1 LRERKATKE
10 TFLVFSAITLL
21 LFVSLVCMT
30 KPAYGAFSPQL
41 NSPAQ
46 TETTVTLSWTK
57 SNDWLFKS
65 YAVKYSTSVNGPF
78 NTVATITDSSTTF
91 FAVDGLSPSTSYY
104 FIVEDSA
111 SEIISSST
119 ARSNTLQVVTA
130 SIPAITIISKTSTTA
145 SLQWSDHNSYSSLVP
160 FRSYVIQMSTNGGPW
175 STLTTVTDS
184 SQNTYAVTGLSPAT
198 YGFRMYDEVG
208 SSGQYTT
215 ISNVATLTINPPI
228 QLQISGSTT
237 SCDVNQE
244 VQFTASA
251 SGGTN
256 SYGYQ
261 WYLNGNPIVGAT
273 SANFAYTPTEAGTF
287 SVHAT
292 VQDTQDSSLAIAT
305 SSTWAV
311 TVTASVFGT
320 IQGTSQI
327 YIVIGVIAIIAVI
340 VAVPLVMK
348 RKQSSTRQIHS

>member
-1 LRERKATKE
+1 MRAQNCI
-10 TFLVFSAITLL
+10 FFAITLL
-21 LFVSLVCMT
+21 LILSLIYAT
-30 KPAYGAFSPQL
+30 KPAYGAFSPKL
-41 NSPAQ
+41 SSPAQ

-57 SNDWLFKS
+57 SDDWLFKS
-65 YAVKYSTSVNGPF
+65 YTVKYSTSVNGPF
-78 NTVATITDSSTTF
+78 NTVATITDQSTTN
-91 FAVDGLSPSTSYY
+91 FAVDSLSPSTSYY

-119 ARSNTLQVVTA
+119 AQSNTLQVVTA
-130 SIPAITIISKTSTTA
+130 SIPAITITSKTSTTA
-145 SLQWSDHNSYSSLVP
+145 SLQWSDYNSYSSLVP
-160 FRSYVIQMSTNGGPW
+160 FRSYVIQMSTNGGSW

-184 SQNTYAVTGLSPAT
+184 SQNTYTVTGLSPAT
-198 YGFRMYDEVG
+198 YDFRVYSVVG

-215 ISNVATLTINPPI
+215 TSNVAALTINPPL

-261 WYLNGNPIVGAT
+261 WYLNGDHLAGAT
-273 SANFAYTPTEAGTF
+273 SANFVYNPTEAGTF
-287 SVHAT
+287 NIHAT
-292 VQDTQDSSLAIAT
+292 VEDTEDSLLATAT
-305 SSTWAV
+305 SNTWTV
-311 TVTASVFGT
+311 TVTASVFGAV
-320 IQGTSQI
+320 QGASVI

-340 VAVPLVMK
+340 GVVLLVL
-348 RKQSSTRQIHS
+348 RREPSSTR